1 MTEIIADDNRRG
13 HVDWASILAG
23 AAIAAGA
30 WVVFTS
36 FTAAIGLGSVSPEE
50 GEGLGTFA
58 AILVGLFAFL
68 AMVAVYALGGY
79 VAGRMRRRSATAEDE
94 VEARDGIHG
103 LTVWALGTLLTGFV
117 AAGAISSGARVAG
130 NAAGT
135 AVEAAGSAVGG
146 VAQGAGQLA
155 GGVVGGVGQVAGG
168 AISGVAQLA
177 GGAASAIGGENGA
190 GNMGGNPLD

>member
-1 MTEIIADDNRRG
+1 
-13 HVDWASILAG
+13 
-23 AAIAAGA
+23 
-30 WVVFTS
+30 
-36 FTAAIGLGSVSPEE
+36 
-50 GEGLGTFA
+50 
-58 AILVGLFAFL
+58 
-68 AMVAVYALGGY
+68 MVAVYALGGY

-155 GGVVGGVGQVAGG
+155 GGVVGGVGEVAGG